1 MRRKRDEGGGNQSGS
16 LTKLDGLPYSDP
28 VELAGAEPTEVEAS
42 SGTSR
47 FAKPRS

>member
-1 MRRKRDEGGGNQSGS
+1 MRRKSDDGGRSQAGS
-16 LTKLDGLPYSDP
+16 PTILDGLPYSDP